1 MKEFLVNVFIQP
13 LHAIIY
19 LVFMSTA
26 YEIFFIAPILSIA
39 FLAALSR
46 GEKVVKELL
55 NIRGLTSIHSM
66 SETFGFKMFKKG

>member
-13 LHAIIY
+13 LHAILY
-19 LVFMSTA
+19 LVFMSAA
-26 YEIFFIAPILSIA
+26 YEIVFLSPILAIA

-55 NIRGLTSIHSM
+55 HIRGLTSIHSM
-66 SETFGFKMFKKG
+66 SETMGMKMFKNK

>member
-13 LHAIIY
+13 LHAVIY

-26 YEIFFIAPILSIA
+26 YEIVFISPVIA
-39 FLAALSR
+39 ICFLAALSR
-46 GEKVVKELL
+46 GEKIVKQLL

-66 SETFGFKMFKKG
+66 SETMGMKLFKHK